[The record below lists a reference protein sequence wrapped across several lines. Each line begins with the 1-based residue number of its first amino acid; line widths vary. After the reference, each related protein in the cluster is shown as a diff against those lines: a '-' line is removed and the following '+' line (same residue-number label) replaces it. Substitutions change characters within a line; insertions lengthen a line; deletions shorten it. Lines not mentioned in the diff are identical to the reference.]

1 MLFLKAAS
9 LLERLGIAH
18 TPLAENQ
25 INDHKQAW
33 VNHFIP
39 PEKHS
44 KAIECYCLPTDDG
57 CSDYLWH
64 AFSFE
69 LLDGLCGNEAHIALQ
84 CVQIGEAVLLSNW
97 EDAGFYI
104 PDASALTASTLEG
117 ITDFVLTS
125 ADFKWTY
132 AKTHELELGPYFFK
146 VQ

>member
-1 MLFLKAAS
+1 MKATS

-18 TPLAENQ
+18 TPLTEKQ

-39 PEKHS
+39 PNKQA
-44 KAIECYCLPTDDG
+44 KAAECYCLPTDDG

-69 LLDGLCGNEAHIALQ
+69 LLDGLRGDNARIAL
-84 CVQIGEAVLLSNW
+84 CSVKNGAAILLSNW
-97 EDAGFYI
+97 DDAGFHI
-104 PDASALTASTLEG
+104 SDTTELTAANLEE
-117 ITDFVLTS
+117 INDVVLTS

-132 AKTHELELGPYFFK
+132 AKTHESELGPYFFK